1 MVLLLIKRSKVLSQT
16 ILVYIMKM
24 CHKFTRMWAKYVEN
38 YRVFTGNIGKGCL
51 RSQEVNNKI
60 TPCYRVKS
68 CGNNL
73 IKFEGFRWWEGEGD
87 FRLREQQM
95 YTIMIDL

>member
-1 MVLLLIKRSKVLSQT
+1 MVLLLIKISKVLSQT

-60 TPCYRVKS
+60 TPCIIVYFFNV
-68 CGNNL
+68 CNYP
-73 IKFEGFRWWEGEGD
+73 KFFN
-87 FRLREQQM
+87 
-95 YTIMIDL
+95 